1 MAPKRPA
8 ANTDKPAIVRVLRCP
23 LDGPERPWQIRAPM
37 ESQVTPI
44 LTPEVVPAPAALAPA
59 RDPRRRFARF
69 SRAVL
74 GYTLGVILF
83 GAGVR
88 ITDSG
93 AGCGQHWPTCNGE
106 VLHLPK
112 SLHTLIELTHRL
124 TSGLSLL
131 AVLGLLIGAFRLFP
145 RGHVVRSSAVFSF
158 VMIVIEALIGMVIVL
173 MRWVV
178 HDASFGRILALP
190 LHLVSTALLTGALTW
205 CAYFAT
211 VPEAKPSPLPSA
223 ARSLLLLAGL
233 GILLVSA
240 SGAVT
245 ALGDTVYPVQASG
258 FSARLHEDQG
268 LNAHILQRMRG
279 IHPFLA
285 VGVAAF
291 VAYVAALYSGYRS
304 SRGVR
309 RASQALVGSVV
320 LQVCAGVLNI
330 WLSAPGPLQIVHL
343 LLANLVWIALI
354 LLAAAMCQSEQ
365 PNATAVR

>member
-1 MAPKRPA
+1 MTAKRRTSLRLLA
-8 ANTDKPAIVRVLRCP
+8 VLRCP
-23 LDGPERPWQIRAPM
+23 LDGPVRPWQIRAPM
-37 ESQVTPI
+37 ESQVTTA
-44 LTPEVVPAPAALAPA
+44 LTPEIVPVVAAAEGK
-59 RDPRRRFARF
+59 RDPRARFARF
-69 SRAVL
+69 ARTLL

-131 AVLGLLIGAFRLFP
+131 AVLGLLIGAFRLYP
-145 RGHVVRSSAVFSF
+145 RGHAVRASAVFSF
-158 VMIVIEALIGMVIVL
+158 VMILIEALIGMLIVL

-190 LHLVSTALLTGALTW
+190 LHLVSTALLTAALTW
-205 CAYFAT
+205 CAYFAS
-211 VPEAKPSPLPSA
+211 VPDAKPSPLPRA
-223 ARSLLLLAGL
+223 ARSLLFLAGL

-245 ALGDTVYPVQASG
+245 ALGDTVYPVHASG
-258 FSARLHEDQG
+258 FAARLQEDQG
-268 LNAHILQRMRG
+268 LNAHLLQRMRG

-291 VAYVAALYSGYRS
+291 VAYVAALFPGYRS
-304 SRGVR
+304 NRGVR
-309 RASQALVGSVV
+309 RASFALGAGMA

-354 LLAAAMCQSEQ
+354 LLAAAARKGDQAGS
-365 PNATAVR
+365 A

>member
-1 MAPKRPA
+1 
-8 ANTDKPAIVRVLRCP
+8 
-23 LDGPERPWQIRAPM
+23 M
-37 ESQVTPI
+37 ESRITPA
-44 LTPEVVPAPAALAPA
+44 LTPAVPPLATADRA
-59 RDPRRRFARF
+59 RDPRKRFARF
-69 SRAVL
+69 TRYLL

-106 VLHLPK
+106 VLHLPR
-112 SLHTLIELTHRL
+112 SLSTLIELTHRL
-124 TSGLSLL
+124 TSGLSVI
-131 AVLGLLIGAFRLFP
+131 AILGLLIGAFRLYP
-145 RGHVVRSSAVFSF
+145 RGHVVRASAGFSF
-158 VMIVIEALIGMVIVL
+158 VMIVVEALIGMLIVL

-178 HDASFGRILALP
+178 HDASFGRIFALP
-190 LHLVSTALLTGALTW
+190 LHLVSTALLTAALTW
-205 CAYFAT
+205 CAYFAS
-211 VPEAKPSPLPSA
+211 VQEAKPSPLPRV

-245 ALGDTVYPVQASG
+245 ALGDTVYPVHASG
-258 FSARLHEDQG
+258 FAARLREDQG

-285 VGVAAF
+285 VFVAAF
-291 VAYVAALYSGYRS
+291 VAYAATLLPSYRS
-304 SRGVR
+304 SPGVR
-309 RASQALVGSVV
+309 RASVALAGSVA
-320 LQVCAGVLNI
+320 LQVFAGVVNI

-354 LLAAAMCQSEQ
+354 LLAATMRQAA
-365 PNATAVR
+365 PA

>member
-1 MAPKRPA
+1 
-8 ANTDKPAIVRVLRCP
+8 
-23 LDGPERPWQIRAPM
+23 M
-37 ESQVTPI
+37 ESHVTPA
-44 LTPEVVPAPAALAPA
+44 LTPEAAAHAASAEHA
-59 RDPRRRFARF
+59 RDPRKRFARF
-69 SRAVL
+69 ARALL

-131 AVLGLLIGAFRLFP
+131 AILALLIGAFRLYP
-145 RGHVVRSSAVFSF
+145 RGHAVRASAVFSF
-158 VMIVIEALIGMVIVL
+158 VMIVVEALIGMLIVL

-190 LHLVSTALLTGALTW
+190 LHLVSTALLTAALAW
-205 CAYFAT
+205 CAYFASL
-211 VPEAKPSPLPSA
+211 PQAKPSPLPRA
-223 ARSLLLLAGL
+223 ARSLLVLAGL

-240 SGAVT
+240 TGAVT
-245 ALGDTVYPVQASG
+245 ALGDTVYPVHASG
-258 FSARLHEDQG
+258 FAARLQEDQG
-268 LNAHILQRMRG
+268 LNAHLLQRMRG
-279 IHPFLA
+279 IHPLLA

-291 VAYVAALYSGYRS
+291 VAYVAALLPSYRS

-309 RASQALVGSVV
+309 RASAALAGGV
-320 LQVCAGVLNI
+320 LAQVCAGVLNI

-343 LLANLVWIALI
+343 LLANLVWIALV
-354 LLAAAMCQSEQ
+354 LLAAAMRLAAPPSVSG
-365 PNATAVR
+365 AG

>member
-1 MAPKRPA
+1 
-8 ANTDKPAIVRVLRCP
+8 
-23 LDGPERPWQIRAPM
+23 M
-37 ESQVTPI
+37 ESHATPV
-44 LTPEVVPAPAALAPA
+44 LTPEVAPAPAAGDLA
-59 RDPRRRFARF
+59 RDPRGRFARF
-69 SRAVL
+69 ARVVV

-88 ITDSG
+88 ITNSG
-93 AGCGQHWPTCNGE
+93 AGCGQHWPSCNGE

-131 AVLGLLIGAFRLFP
+131 AVLALLIGAFKLYP
-145 RGHVVRSSAVFSF
+145 RGHVVRASAVFSF

-205 CAYFAT
+205 CAYFAS
-211 VPEAKPSPLPSA
+211 VPDARRSPLPLA
-223 ARSLLLLAGL
+223 ARNLLLLAAL

-240 SGAVT
+240 TGAVT
-245 ALGDTVYPVQASG
+245 ALGDTVYPVQTNG
-258 FSARLHEDQG
+258 FAARLQEDQG
-268 LNAHILQRMRG
+268 LNAHLLQRMRG

-291 VAYVAALYSGYRS
+291 VAYVAALFSGYRS

-309 RASQALVGSVV
+309 RASQALVASVV
-320 LQVCAGVLNI
+320 LQVCAGVVNI

-354 LLAAAMCQSEQ
+354 LLAATMRQAE
-365 PNATAVR
+365 PKGPLAVAG

>member
-1 MAPKRPA
+1 MPG
-8 ANTDKPAIVRVLRCP
+8 V
-23 LDGPERPWQIRAPM
+23 LDGPERPWQIPAPM
-37 ESQVTPI
+37 ESQLAPAV
-44 LTPEVVPAPAALAPA
+44 TPEVVPADGAADPAPE
-59 RDPRRRFARF
+59 PRHRFARF
-69 SRAVL
+69 AQAVV
-74 GYTLGVILF
+74 GYTLAVILF

-112 SLHTLIELTHRL
+112 SLATLIELTHRL

-131 AVLGLLIGAFRLFP
+131 AVLGLLIGAFRLYP
-145 RGHVVRSSAVFSF
+145 RGHVVRAAAVFSA
-158 VMIVIEALIGMVIVL
+158 VMIVIEALIGMLIVL

-178 HDASFGRILALP
+178 HDASFGRIFALP
-190 LHLVSTALLTGALTW
+190 LHLVSTALLTAALTW
-205 CAYFAT
+205 CAYFAS
-211 VPEAKPSPLPSA
+211 VREAKRTALPRA
-223 ARSLLLLAGL
+223 ARNLLSLAAL

-258 FSARLHEDQG
+258 FAARLHEDQG
-268 LNAHILQRMRG
+268 LNAHLLQRMRG

-285 VGVAAF
+285 VAVAAF
-291 VAYVAALYSGYRS
+291 VAYVAALLPGYRS

-309 RASQALVGSVV
+309 RASVALLASVL
-320 LQVCAGVLNI
+320 LQVCAGVVNI

-343 LLANLVWIALI
+343 LLANLVWISLI
-354 LLAAAMCQSEQ
+354 LLAATMRQAGDE
-365 PNATAVR
+365 PRALHATE

>member
-1 MAPKRPA
+1 M
-8 ANTDKPAIVRVLRCP
+8 
-23 LDGPERPWQIRAPM
+23 QSRA
-37 ESQVTPI
+37 TPV
-44 LTPEVVPAPAALAPA
+44 LTPDIAPAPATADLSS
-59 RDPRRRFARF
+59 DPRRRFARF
-69 SRAVL
+69 ARALV

-88 ITDSG
+88 ITNSG

-112 SLHTLIELTHRL
+112 SLATLVELTHRL

-145 RGHVVRSSAVFSF
+145 RGHVVRASAVFSF
-158 VMIVIEALIGMVIVL
+158 VMILIEALIGMVIVL

-178 HDASFGRILALP
+178 QDASFGRILALP
-190 LHLVSTALLTGALTW
+190 LHLVSTALLTAALTW
-205 CAYFAT
+205 CAYFAS
-211 VPEAKPSPLPSA
+211 VPDAKPTPLPRA

-240 SGAVT
+240 TGAVT
-245 ALGDTVYPVQASG
+245 ALGDTVYPAHASG
-258 FSARLHEDQG
+258 FAARLQEDQG

-279 IHPFLA
+279 IHPFIA

-291 VAYVAALYSGYRS
+291 VAYVAALYSGYCS

-309 RASQALVGSVV
+309 RASQALVFSLV

-343 LLANLVWIALI
+343 LLANFVWIALI
-354 LLAAAMCQSEQ
+354 LLAAAMRRAE
-365 PNATAVR
+365 PTAAG